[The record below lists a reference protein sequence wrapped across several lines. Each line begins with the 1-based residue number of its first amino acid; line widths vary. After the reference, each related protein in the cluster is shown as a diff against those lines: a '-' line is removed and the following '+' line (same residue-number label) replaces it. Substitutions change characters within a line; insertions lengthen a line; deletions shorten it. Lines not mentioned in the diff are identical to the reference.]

1 MGRVWMPGGGGS
13 GDLDL
18 VTATAGD
25 VLKGKVIVGPDGEPL
40 TGTLAMTGNAG
51 DSQVLSGKTYYNTD
65 AKARRT
71 GSMANQG
78 AKTAS
83 LNCGGS
89 YTIPAGYH
97 NGAGKVSANS
107 LASQTDA
114 NAAAGD
120 ILSGK
125 TAWVKG
131 SKVTGSMAT
140 QGGGTYKS
148 TAASQT
154 ISCSGKKMTGNIVIQ
169 GDSKLVAG
177 NIKKGVT
184 ILGVTGTWEGYVAAA
199 TDLYYMGQN
208 PAGFSRLN
216 LNSSS
221 EVKFESNQ
229 ITLKGGYN
237 YYLATQKAYNLTGYS
252 KIIIEG
258 SLKGSGQVCTIYGG
272 DSVLNGTNN
281 NEISRTTITGTVS
294 SITFSF
300 SNKNI
305 TKYLLFKI
313 STDTGNNEMSI
324 TRIRLA

>member
-1 MGRVWMPGGGGS
+1 MPGGGGS

-25 VLKGKVIVGPDGEPL
+25 VLKGKVIVGPDGEPI

-97 NGAGKVSANS
+97 NGSGKVTANS

-131 SKVTGSMAT
+131 SKVTGSMAA
-140 QGGGTYKS
+140 QAGGTYKS
-148 TAASQT
+148 TTVNQT
-154 ISCSGKKMTGNIVIQ
+154 ISCSGKKMTGNVVIQ
-169 GDSKLVAG
+169 GDSKLVPG

-184 ILGVTGTWEGYVAAA
+184 ILGITGTWEGYVAAA

-229 ITLKGGYN
+229 ITLKGVYN